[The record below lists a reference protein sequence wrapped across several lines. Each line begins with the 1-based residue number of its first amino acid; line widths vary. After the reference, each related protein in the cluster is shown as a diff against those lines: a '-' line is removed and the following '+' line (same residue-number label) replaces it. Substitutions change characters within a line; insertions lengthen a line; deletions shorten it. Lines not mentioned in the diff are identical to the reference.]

1 MRELTIEE
9 TFEVD
14 GEGGATTAFLTGAG
28 AGGFAGGFVGGLP
41 GAAAG
46 ALIGGGIAVALYLI

>member
-1 MRELTIEE
+1 MRELTVTEME
-9 TFEVD
+9 LVG
-14 GEGGATTAFLTGAG
+14 GEGAVTAFLEGAG

-46 ALIGGGIAVALYLI
+46 ALICGVIAVGIYYI

>member
-1 MRELTIEE
+1 MEL
-9 TFEVD
+9 VG
-14 GEGGATTAFLTGAG
+14 GEGAVTAFLEGAG

-46 ALIGGGIAVALYLI
+46 ALICGVIAVGIYYI